1 MTMEK
6 FKKGYIQIYTGNG
19 KGKTTAALGLAL
31 RAVGRECKVYMVQFL
46 KSFETGELL
55 AAPRL
60 EPYFKIFRFERKRN
74 FFWLLN
80 DDEKAELKQEVGQ
93 AVEFVKGVVR
103 RNECDILILDEILG
117 ALRNGLVDLN
127 ELLGILTM
135 KPEGMEVII
144 TGRAAPP
151 ELVELADLVT
161 EMREVKHYYQK
172 GVEGRA
178 GIEK

>member
-1 MTMEK
+1 MK
-6 FKKGYIQIYTGNG
+6 LQNGYIQIYTGNG
-19 KGKTTAALGLAL
+19 KGKTTAALGQAL

-46 KSFETGELL
+46 KSFETGELI

-60 EPYFKIFRFERKRN
+60 EPYFKIFRFEKKRN

-80 DDEKAELKQEVGQ
+80 DDEKAELKQEVEQ

-117 ALRNGLVDLN
+117 AMHNRLVQLD
-127 ELLGILTM
+127 ELKGILSM
-135 KPEGMEVII
+135 KPSSMEII
-144 TGRAAPP
+144 LTGRDAPQ
-151 ELVELADLVT
+151 ELIDMADLVT
-161 EMREVKHYYQK
+161 EMREVKHYFAN
-172 GVEGRA
+172 GVESRT

>member
-1 MTMEK
+1 MK
-6 FKKGYIQIYTGNG
+6 LQNGYIQIYTGNG
-19 KGKTTAALGLAL
+19 KGKTTAALGQAL

-55 AAPRL
+55 SAPRL
-60 EPYFKIFRFERKRN
+60 EPYFKIFRFEKKRN

-80 DDEKAELKQEVGQ
+80 DDEKAELKQEIER

-117 ALRNGLVDLN
+117 ALRNGLV
-127 ELLGILTM
+127 ELDEIKGILSM
-135 KPEGMEVII
+135 KPSSLEII
-144 TGRAAPP
+144 LTGRDAPQ
-151 ELVELADLVT
+151 ELIDLADLVT
-161 EMREVKHYYQK
+161 EMREVKHYFKK
-172 GVEGRA
+172 GVESRT